1 MGRFDKYLEGLN
13 KNPQEDNNEEQNE
26 PLKKII
32 AKLSQ
37 EREDFEKDKE
47 KFQNKLKETQD
58 SMYEKYLAS
67 ANEQIENLNNL
78 IEAIKNIPKI
88 FESETPNIE
97 LVKNDFLDIK
107 EFEVY
112 QEALKQGISRLTKE
126 QRDNIIDYLNK
137 TDNEIY
143 DELNNAKELPHE
155 IKTTKQE
162 LHNKMIF
169 LIQTFSSV
177 VEQLKNNN

>member
-32 AKLSQ
+32 VKLSQ
-37 EREDFEKDKE
+37 ECEDFEKDKE
-47 KFQNKLKETQD
+47 NFQNKLKETQD

-143 DELNNAKELPHE
+143 DDLKNSKEPTQE
-155 IKTTKQE
+155 IKTKQE

>member
-143 DELNNAKELPHE
+143 DDLKNSKEPTQE
-155 IKTTKQE
+155 IKTKQE